1 MRKIKKILAGTL
13 TALSFAGGTRAHEKD
28 KTQINNENTV
38 SDSVGLAKTEK
49 VKDGINKADK
59 SVTTEIINGI
69 KAYKKPIIGGALG
82 ATGVFGTF
90 QIFKEIARNGLFEG
104 SRQNWLARYNYGSRY
119 LYVDPKNKFWREK
132 KEYDKTNRYKEF
144 YLENAKDSGLG
155 KLHGYLYDD
164 ANYNKNDAKIEK
176 IIIVFGGTSSLGFNA
191 LDRLAF
197 PDDHGASY
205 SENSSDAVKNSA
217 VICVDYPSYD
227 ESEGKR
233 PEDEKTLQKYAERVL
248 KYATD
253 ELQKKYS
260 NAKNIEVYGYSL
272 GGYSASWV
280 SKFES
285 VKQVNLWSPVQLNS
299 AVSYFNLPRFMGKFF
314 AWLAFHSSEFDSI
327 KNIKN
332 SHKNCKINLFSGMD
346 AEGDFLSIEHSVL
359 EGKEYNWQ
367 VKAKE
372 WEKMKS
378 EMYGSS
384 DWEKLWKTPS
394 AKTDEENQKL
404 KEKNKKEY
412 QKLFNY
418 TVRENESGVKN
429 WQLSLAKASWRKLA
443 SENTD
448 LGKRLTVGCYV
459 ASHSSEHVFN
469 IEKSLNGGDSWDA
482 GKEDSS
488 PYYQGKQTFPRD
500 AKKR

>member
-1 MRKIKKILAGTL
+1 MEKFKKVLAGTL
-13 TALSFAGGTRAHEKD
+13 TALSFAGGTRARGKD

-38 SDSVGLAKTEK
+38 SNSVGLEKTEK
-49 VKDGINKADK
+49 VQDNINKADK
-59 SVTTEIINGI
+59 SVTTKIINGI

-82 ATGVFGTF
+82 ATGMFGTI

-119 LYVDPKNKFWREK
+119 LYVDPKNKFWQVK
-132 KEYDKTNRYKEF
+132 KEYDREKRYKEF
-144 YLENAKDSGLG
+144 YLENEKDSGLG

-164 ANYNKNDAKIEK
+164 SVFNSEKDRKVEK

-197 PDDHGASY
+197 PDDRGANY

-346 AEGDFLSIEHSVL
+346 AEGDFLSIEHSIL
-359 EGKEYNWQ
+359 EGKDYNWQ

-372 WEKMKS
+372 WEKIKS
-378 EMYGSS
+378 EMYGSK
-384 DWEKLWKTPS
+384 DWKKLWKNPN

-412 QKLFNY
+412 QELFYN
-418 TVRENESGVKN
+418 TVKENEAGVRN

-443 SENTD
+443 SENPE
-448 LGKRLTVGCYV
+448 LGERLTVGCYV
-459 ASHSSEHVFN
+459 ASHSSKHVFN
-469 IEKSLNGGDSWDA
+469 IEKSLKDGDSWDA
-482 GKEDSS
+482 GRDNSSLLKLKE
-488 PYYQGKQTFPRD
+488 K
-500 AKKR
+500 

>member
-1 MRKIKKILAGTL
+1 MKNFKKILAGAL
-13 TALSFAGGTRAHEKD
+13 AVLSFSGDTRAVKKD
-28 KTQINNENTV
+28 KVQNDVENIFGSSTEL
-38 SDSVGLAKTEK
+38 SKTENIQ
-49 VKDGINKADK
+49 GAICSADK
-59 SVTTEIINGI
+59 PTIPSRIINGI
-69 KAYKKPIIGGALG
+69 KDYKKPIIAATLGGAGLFL
-82 ATGVFGTF
+82 TL
-90 QIFKEIARNGLFEG
+90 QLIKEIARNGLFEG
-104 SRQNWLARYNYGSRY
+104 STKNWIARYDFGGRY
-119 LYVDPKNKFWREK
+119 IYVDPENNFWKEK
-132 KEYDKTNRYKEF
+132 KKYDIENRYKEF
-144 YLENAKDSGLG
+144 YLENSKDSGLG

-164 ANYNKNDAKIEK
+164 SAYNKNDAKIEK

-205 SENSSDAVKNSA
+205 SKNSSNAVKNSA

-260 NAKNIEVYGYSL
+260 NAKDIEVYGYSL

-285 VKQVNLWSPVQLNS
+285 VKQVNLWSPVQLDS
-299 AVSYFNLPRFMGKFF
+299 AVSYFNFPRIMGKFF
-314 AWLAFHSSEFDSI
+314 GWLAFHSSEFDSI

-359 EGKEYNWQ
+359 ENKGYNWQ
-367 VKAKE
+367 VKANE

-378 EMYGSS
+378 DMYGSK
-384 DWEKLWKTPS
+384 DWKKLWKTPS
-394 AKTDEENQKL
+394 AKTDEEKQKL
-404 KEKNKKEY
+404 KEKNEQEY
-412 QKLFNY
+412 QKLFSD
-418 TVRENESGVKN
+418 TIEENKSGVKN

-443 SENTD
+443 SENPD
-448 LGKRLTVGCYV
+448 LEKRLTVGCYV

-469 IEKSLNGGDSWDA
+469 IQKSLDEGDSWSA
-482 GKEDSS
+482 ENESC
-488 PYYQGKQTFPRD
+488 FPLKL
-500 AKKR
+500 KK

>member
-1 MRKIKKILAGTL
+1 MKKIKKILAGTL

-69 KAYKKPIIGGALG
+69 KAYKNPIIGSILG
-82 ATGVFGTF
+82 GTGLFLAAET
-90 QIFKEIARNGLFEG
+90 IKEIARNGLFEG

-119 LYVDPKNKFWREK
+119 LYVDPKNKFWQVK
-132 KEYDKTNRYKEF
+132 KEYDRENRYKEF

-359 EGKEYNWQ
+359 EDKEYNWQ

-378 EMYGSS
+378 EMYGSK
-384 DWEKLWKTPS
+384 DWKKLWKNPN

-412 QKLFNY
+412 QELFDN
-418 TVRENESGVKN
+418 TVKENEAGVRN

-443 SENTD
+443 SENPE
-448 LGKRLTVGCYV
+448 LGERLTVGCYV
-459 ASHSSEHVFN
+459 ASHSSKHVFN
-469 IEKSLNGGDSWDA
+469 IEKSLNGGDSWDIE
-482 GKEDSS
+482 KEKNS
-488 PYYQGKQTFPRD
+488 PYYQGNQIFPRD

>member
-1 MRKIKKILAGTL
+1 MRKVRKVLAGAL
-13 TALSFAGGTRAHEKD
+13 TMLSFLGNNRALGKD
-28 KTQINNENTV
+28 KIQNDYENTF
-38 SDSVGLAKTEK
+38 SSSAKLSKTEE
-49 VKDGINKADK
+49 VQGADK
-59 SVTTEIINGI
+59 PTIPSRIINVI
-69 KAYKKPIIGGALG
+69 KDYKKPIIAGALG
-82 ATGVFGTF
+82 ATGVFGTL
-90 QIFKEIARNGLFEG
+90 QILKEIARNGLFEG
-104 SRQNWLARYNYGSRY
+104 SRQNWLARYDYGSYY
-119 LYVDPKNKFWREK
+119 LYVDPENKFWQEK
-132 KEYDKTNRYKEF
+132 KKYDKENRYKEF

-164 ANYNKNDAKIEK
+164 STYNKNDEKIDK
-176 IIIVFGGTSSLGFNA
+176 IIIIFGGTSSLGFNA

-280 SKFES
+280 SQFKS
-285 VKQVNLWSPVQLNS
+285 VKQVNLWSPIQLNS
-299 AVSYFNLPRFMGKFF
+299 AVSYFHFPRIMGKI
-314 AWLAFHSSEFDSI
+314 LGVCVFHRSEFDSI

-372 WEKMKS
+372 WGKMKS
-378 EMYGSS
+378 EMYGSK
-384 DWEKLWKTPS
+384 DWKKLWKNPN

-412 QKLFNY
+412 QELFYN
-418 TVRENESGVKN
+418 TVKENEAGVRN

-443 SENTD
+443 GENPE

-459 ASHSSEHVFN
+459 ASHSSKHVFN
-469 IEKSLNGGDSWDA
+469 IEKSLKDGDSWDA
-482 GKEDSS
+482 VRDGSS
-488 PYYQGKQTFPRD
+488 LSRHC
-500 AKKR
+500 

>member
-1 MRKIKKILAGTL
+1 MRKVRKVLAGAL
-13 TALSFAGGTRAHEKD
+13 TMLSFLGNNRALGKD
-28 KTQINNENTV
+28 KIQNDDENTF
-38 SDSVGLAKTEK
+38 SSSAKLSETEK
-49 VKDGINKADK
+49 VQGADK
-59 SVTTEIINGI
+59 PTIPIRIINGI
-69 KAYKKPIIGGALG
+69 KAYKNPIIGSILG
-82 ATGVFGTF
+82 GTGLFLTAET
-90 QIFKEIARNGLFEG
+90 IKEIARNGLFEG
-104 SRQNWLARYNYGSRY
+104 SRQNWLARYNYGGRY

-164 ANYNKNDAKIEK
+164 SVFNSEKDRKVEK

-280 SKFES
+280 SQFKS
-285 VKQVNLWSPVQLNS
+285 VKKVNLWSPVQLNS

-327 KNIKN
+327 KNIKR

-378 EMYGSS
+378 EMYGSK
-384 DWEKLWKTPS
+384 DWKKLWKNPN

-412 QKLFNY
+412 QELFYN
-418 TVRENESGVKN
+418 TVKENEAGVRN

-443 SENTD
+443 SENPE

-459 ASHSSEHVFN
+459 ASHSSKHVFN
-469 IEKSLNGGDSWDA
+469 IEKSLKDGDSWDA
-482 GKEDSS
+482 GRDNSS
-488 PYYQGKQTFPRD
+488 LLKLKGK
-500 AKKR
+500 

>member
-1 MRKIKKILAGTL
+1 MKNFKKILAGAL
-13 TALSFAGGTRAHEKD
+13 AVLSFSGDTRAVEKD
-28 KTQINNENTV
+28 KIQNDVENIFG
-38 SDSVGLAKTEK
+38 SSAELSKTENIQ
-49 VKDGINKADK
+49 GAICSADK
-59 SVTTEIINGI
+59 PTIPSRIINGI
-69 KAYKKPIIGGALG
+69 KDYKKTIIAATLGGA
-82 ATGVFGTF
+82 GVFLTL
-90 QIFKEIARNGLFEG
+90 QLIKEIARNGLFEG
-104 SRQNWLARYNYGSRY
+104 STKNWIARYDFGGRY
-119 LYVDPKNKFWREK
+119 IYVDPENNFWKEK
-132 KEYDKTNRYKEF
+132 KKYDIENRYKEF
-144 YLENAKDSGLG
+144 YLENSKDSGLG

-164 ANYNKNDAKIEK
+164 SVFNSEKDRKVEK

-205 SENSSDAVKNSA
+205 SKNSSDAVKNSV

-260 NAKNIEVYGYSL
+260 NAKDIEVYGYSL

-280 SKFES
+280 SKFKS
-285 VKQVNLWSPVQLNS
+285 VKQVNLWSPVQLDS
-299 AVSYFNLPRFMGKFF
+299 AVSYFNFPRIMGKFF
-314 AWLAFHSSEFDSI
+314 GWLAFHSSEFDSI

-359 EGKEYNWQ
+359 ENKGYNWQ
-367 VKAKE
+367 VKANE

-378 EMYGSS
+378 DMYGSK
-384 DWEKLWKTPS
+384 DWKKLWKTPS
-394 AKTDEENQKL
+394 AKTDEEKQKL
-404 KEKNKKEY
+404 KENNEQEY
-412 QKLFNY
+412 QKLFSD
-418 TVRENESGVKN
+418 TIEENKSGVKN

-443 SENTD
+443 SENQD

-469 IEKSLNGGDSWDA
+469 IQKSLDEGDSWNA
-482 GKEDSS
+482 ENESCS
-488 PYYQGKQTFPRD
+488 PLKL
-500 AKKR
+500 KK

>member
-1 MRKIKKILAGTL
+1 MKKIKKILAGTL

-69 KAYKKPIIGGALG
+69 KAYKNPIIGSILG
-82 ATGVFGTF
+82 GTSLF
-90 QIFKEIARNGLFEG
+90 LTAETIKEIARNGLFEG

-384 DWEKLWKTPS
+384 DWKKLWKNPN

-412 QKLFNY
+412 QELFDN
-418 TVRENESGVKN
+418 TVKENEAGVRN

-443 SENTD
+443 SENPE
-448 LGKRLTVGCYV
+448 LGERLTVGCYV

-488 PYYQGKQTFPRD
+488 PYYQGNQIFPRD